1 MNQIL
6 KPVFEM
12 ITGEYVLFDN
22 VIYNY
27 IILSIIGVIALK
39 VAWNFVGKLYDYGII
54 IGKSSGSIIHW
65 TIRLMIFTVLFY
77 ILSGIIWLTKFVYL
91 YKTESIII
99 LSSSAI
105 ILILYKFIQKV
116 YTNNKR
122 YAIKNEVKNEE
133 KQSGN

>member
-1 MNQIL
+1 
-6 KPVFEM
+6 M

>member
-1 MNQIL
+1 
-6 KPVFEM
+6 M

-54 IGKSSGSIIHW
+54 IGKSLGSIIHW
-65 TIRLMIFTVLFY
+65 IIRLMIFTVLFY

-122 YAIKNEVKNEE
+122 YAIKNEVENEE

>member
-1 MNQIL
+1 MKQIL
-6 KPVFEM
+6 KPVFEI
-12 ITGEYVLFDN
+12 ITEEYVLFDN

-39 VAWNFVGKLYDYGII
+39 VAWDFVGKLYDYGII

-65 TIRLMIFTVLFY
+65 IIRLMIFTVLFY
-77 ILSGIIWLTKFVYL
+77 ILGGIIWLTKLVYL

-99 LSSSAI
+99 LASSVI
-105 ILILYKFIQKV
+105 ILILYKLIQKV

-122 YAIKNEVKNEE
+122 YAIKNEVENEE
-133 KQSGN
+133 K

>member
-1 MNQIL
+1 MKQIL
-6 KPVFEM
+6 KPVFEI
-12 ITGEYVLFDN
+12 ITEEYILFDN

-65 TIRLMIFTVLFY
+65 IIRLMIFTVLFY
-77 ILSGIIWLTKFVYL
+77 ILGGIIWLTKLVYL

-99 LSSSAI
+99 LASSVI
-105 ILILYKFIQKV
+105 ILILYKLIQKV

-122 YAIKNEVKNEE
+122 YAIKNEVENEE
-133 KQSGN
+133 K

>member
-1 MNQIL
+1 MKQIL
-6 KPVFEM
+6 KPVFEI
-12 ITGEYVLFDN
+12 ITEEYVLFDN

-65 TIRLMIFTVLFY
+65 IIRLMIFTILFY
-77 ILSGIIWLTKFVYL
+77 ILGGIIWLTKLVYL

-99 LSSSAI
+99 LASSVI
-105 ILILYKFIQKV
+105 ILILYKLIQKV

-122 YAIKNEVKNEE
+122 YAIKNEVENEE
-133 KQSGN
+133 K

>member
-1 MNQIL
+1 MKQIL
-6 KPVFEM
+6 KPVFEI
-12 ITGEYVLFDN
+12 ITEEYVLFDN

-65 TIRLMIFTVLFY
+65 IIRLMIFTVLFY
-77 ILSGIIWLTKFVYL
+77 ILGGIIWLTKLVYL

-99 LSSSAI
+99 LSSSVI
-105 ILILYKFIQKV
+105 FIILYKFIQKV
-116 YTNNKR
+116 YRNNKKDV
-122 YAIKNEVKNEE
+122 IKDEVK
-133 KQSGN
+133 K

>member
-1 MNQIL
+1 MVSNNNFRL
-6 KPVFEM
+6 
-12 ITGEYVLFDN
+12 Y

-65 TIRLMIFTVLFY
+65 IIRLMIFTVLFY
-77 ILSGIIWLTKFVYL
+77 ILGGIIWLTKLVYL

-99 LSSSAI
+99 LASSVI
-105 ILILYKFIQKV
+105 ILILYKNSKITHKKCK
-116 YTNNKR
+116 NK
-122 YAIKNEVKNEE
+122 YN
-133 KQSGN
+133 KQ